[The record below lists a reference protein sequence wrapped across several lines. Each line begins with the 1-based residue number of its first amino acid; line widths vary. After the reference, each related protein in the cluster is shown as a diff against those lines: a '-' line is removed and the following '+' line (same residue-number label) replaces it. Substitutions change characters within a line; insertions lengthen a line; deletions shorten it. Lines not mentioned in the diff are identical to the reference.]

1 VAGRGNLQWL
11 RDPTE
16 YQVTVYVDDVVAL
29 IARLAIDGRRTIAY
43 RDLHDLRGLRPSSK
57 KITPSAIRIRCG
69 GESPHM
75 NAPLSSRNPVG
86 PLLCSLLAALTL
98 SACANGDTI
107 GGEQGTGGSSSTG
120 TGGTSTGTGGTGT
133 GGTGTGGTGTG
144 GTSTGGTGTGGVIA
158 TGGHIGTGGIVGTGG
173 LTGQGGATATGGQI
187 GSGGRGGGGGQVVT
201 GGGGRGGAT
210 GSGGR
215 AGGPGTGG
223 TPATGGTSGT
233 CSAGAV
239 PSGGTSHCSS
249 NQSGTV
255 GSQQWTI
262 WSSGGGGCLIT
273 YGSTA
278 AFSATWNNSGD
289 FLARVGQGLGSN
301 KTYDQYTTIAADFA
315 ETKSGSGGGYS
326 SIGVYGWSV
335 SPLVEFYVD
344 EDSYNNLGG
353 SGSKMGTFTI
363 DGEGTYDVYKHQ
375 QVNQPSIQGGN
386 ATFDQFISVRQG
398 KRTCGHI
405 SLSKHFAAWKGFGM
419 TLGKLEEAKI
429 LIEAG
434 GGSGR
439 IDFTT
444 ASVTAQ

>member
-1 VAGRGNLQWL
+1 
-11 RDPTE
+11 
-16 YQVTVYVDDVVAL
+16 
-29 IARLAIDGRRTIAY
+29 
-43 RDLHDLRGLRPSSK
+43 
-57 KITPSAIRIRCG
+57 
-69 GESPHM
+69 M
-75 NAPLSSRNPVG
+75 NAPLFSRKPIG
-86 PLLCSLLAALTL
+86 PLVCSLLGALTL
-98 SACANGDTI
+98 AACANGDSI
-107 GGEQGTGGSSSTG
+107 GGEDATGGSPSTG
-120 TGGTSTGTGGTGT
+120 TGGTSTGGNGTGGIGT
-133 GGTGTGGTGTG
+133 GGTATGGVTATGGHGTGGII
-144 GTSTGGTGTGGVIA
+144 GTGGVTGAGGTTGIA
-158 TGGHIGTGGIVGTGG
+158 GRIGSG
-173 LTGQGGATATGGQI
+173 
-187 GSGGRGGGGGQVVT
+187 GSGGRGGTGGQVIT
-201 GGGGRGGAT
+201 GGGGRGGTT
-210 GSGGR
+210 GTGGR
-215 AGGPGTGG
+215 AGATGTGG
-223 TPATGGTSGT
+223 TPGTGGTSGT
-233 CSAGAV
+233 CSATAV

-289 FLARVGQGLGSN
+289 FLARVGQGLGSS

>member
-1 VAGRGNLQWL
+1 
-11 RDPTE
+11 
-16 YQVTVYVDDVVAL
+16 
-29 IARLAIDGRRTIAY
+29 
-43 RDLHDLRGLRPSSK
+43 
-57 KITPSAIRIRCG
+57 
-69 GESPHM
+69 M
-75 NAPLSSRNPVG
+75 NASLSSRPFVG
-86 PLLCSLLAALTL
+86 ALFCSLMAAALTL
-98 SACANGDTI
+98 ASCANGESL
-107 GGEQGTGGSSSTG
+107 GGEGGSGGGSSPATGGTTATGGRTATGGSGTGGLT
-120 TGGTSTGTGGTGT
+120 
-133 GGTGTGGTGTG
+133 
-144 GTSTGGTGTGGVIA
+144 A
-158 TGGHIGTGGIVGTGG
+158 TGGITGSGGIVGTGG
-173 LTGQGGATATGGQI
+173 ETAAGGTPGTGGRI
-187 GSGGRGGGGGQVVT
+187 GSGGNGGGGGRVT
-201 GGGGRGGAT
+201 T
-210 GSGGR
+210 GIGGR
-215 AGGPGTGG
+215 AGTTGLGGRSGGTGGGSGQGTGG
-223 TPATGGTSGT
+223 TTNACAPAT
-233 CSAGAV
+233 V

-249 NQSGTV
+249 NQSGSV

-262 WSSGGGGCLIT
+262 WSSGSGGCLIT

-289 FLARVGQGLGSN
+289 FLARVGVALGSS
-301 KTYDQYTTIAADFA
+301 KTYDQFATIAADFA

-326 SIGVYGWSV
+326 SIGIYGWSV

-344 EDSYNNLGG
+344 EDSYSKLGG

-398 KRTCGHI
+398 NRTCGRI
-405 SLSKHFAAWKGFGM
+405 SLSKHFDAWKGFGM
-419 TLGKLEEAKI
+419 TLGKLEEAKV

>member
-1 VAGRGNLQWL
+1 MW
-11 RDPTE
+11 E
-16 YQVTVYVDDVVAL
+16 
-29 IARLAIDGRRTIAY
+29 
-43 RDLHDLRGLRPSSK
+43 SS
-57 KITPSAIRIRCG
+57 
-69 GESPHM
+69 HM
-75 NAPLSSRNPVG
+75 SAPLSSRTPVG
-86 PLLCSLLAALTL
+86 PLLFSLLAAVTVA
-98 SACANGDTI
+98 ACANGDSV
-107 GGEQGTGGSSSTG
+107 GGEDGTGGASPTG
-120 TGGTSTGTGGTGT
+120 TGGTSTGTGGTATATGGTGTGGKGTGGIGT
-133 GGTGTGGTGTG
+133 GGTGTGGFT
-144 GTSTGGTGTGGVIA
+144 A
-158 TGGHIGTGGIVGTGG
+158 TGGHVGTGGIIGTGGITGEGGTIGPGG
-173 LTGQGGATATGGQI
+173 RI
-187 GSGGRGGGGGQVVT
+187 GSGGNGGRPGTGGQVIT
-201 GGGGRGGAT
+201 GVGGRGGAT
-210 GSGGR
+210 GTGGR
-215 AGGPGTGG
+215 AGAPGTGG
-223 TPATGGTSGT
+223 TSATGGTTGT
-233 CSAGAV
+233 CTAGAV